1 MRRLTPGERALAR
14 SVFADGL
21 PLDRIRI
28 APTPF
33 RTAVT
38 LGSVILMPADAPP
51 NFSAATLLMKAW
63 LVHELTHVWQ
73 FATAPARTLRSW
85 AGVVASGGYGP
96 GLPGYAYVHPFDWS
110 ALNLEQQARVVEHAF
125 LIREGAAVGAATPS
139 APRSPA
145 ASGGRW
151 ATREDYA
158 GRTPFE
164 ALTGVR
170 ELQAAA

>member
-1 MRRLTPGERALAR
+1 MTLIARRLTQGERAVAR
-14 SVFADGL
+14 SVFADAL
-21 PLDRIRI
+21 ALDRVRI

-38 LGSVILMPADAPP
+38 LGSTILMPADAPRDV
-51 NFSAATLLMKAW
+51 SAAPLPMRAW
-63 LVHELTHVWQ
+63 LIHELTHVWQ

-96 GLPGYAYVHPFDWS
+96 GLPGYAYAHPFDWP

-125 LIREGAAVGAATPS
+125 LIREGAAVEAATPS
-139 APRSPA
+139 GTAQR
-145 ASGGRW
+145 RW

-164 ALTGVR
+164 ALTGGVAV
-170 ELQAAA
+170 QAAA